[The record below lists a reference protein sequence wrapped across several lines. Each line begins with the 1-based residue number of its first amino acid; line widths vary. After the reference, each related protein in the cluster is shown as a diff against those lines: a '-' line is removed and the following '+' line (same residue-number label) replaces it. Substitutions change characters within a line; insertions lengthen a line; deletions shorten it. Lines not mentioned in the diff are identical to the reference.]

1 MRGRLCAFGFRYG
14 GLMKVSDVD
23 IEIIHKLLKNV
34 PQGMEIES
42 IGLTNGYTLK
52 LIAGTE
58 ELNAV
63 EKQQALDDLIN
74 IIRNYDNKQLVE
86 NIKMQ
91 LP

>member
-1 MRGRLCAFGFRYG
+1 
-14 GLMKVSDVD
+14 MKVSDVD